1 MRKTS
6 LYSTSSI
13 YTDSSCKPSF
23 MHDELSC
30 RENTMKRYNYSLNYL
45 LATLLV
51 CSIFWT
57 DSAKA
62 APSADLWPLWQAS
75 DENSTQIVDHSLW
88 DAILVKYL
96 VTDHPSAI
104 NRFRYTT
111 VTKKDQQSLTDY
123 LTQLQKIKVKQLS
136 RIEQKAF
143 WINLYNGL
151 TIKVILDHYPVK
163 SIMDIDISPGFFS
176 NGPWDAKLLNIQG
189 EDLSLND
196 IEHRILR
203 PVFTD
208 NRVHY
213 ALNCASLG
221 CPNLQNKA
229 FTATNMEQLLNDGAR
244 TYINHPRGA
253 QMLGGKLQVSS
264 IYKWFQTD
272 FGGSG
277 KKVIT
282 HLQQYAEGDLLS
294 VLSTYKGKLKF
305 NYNWNLND

>member
-1 MRKTS
+1 MKNNNLS
-6 LYSTSSI
+6 LS
-13 YTDSSCKPSF
+13 
-23 MHDELSC
+23 
-30 RENTMKRYNYSLNYL
+30 YL

-51 CSIFWT
+51 CNFLWT
-57 DSAKA
+57 GSAQA
-62 APSADLWPLWQAS
+62 APSADLWPLWQTS
-75 DENSTQIVDHSLW
+75 NENSTQVVDHSLW
-88 DAILVKYL
+88 NALLGKYL

-104 NRFRYTT
+104 NRFKYAT
-111 VTKKDQQSLTDY
+111 VTKKDQQSLNSY
-123 LTQLQKIKVKQLS
+123 LTQLQKTKVRQLN

-176 NGPWDAKLLNIQG
+176 NGPWDAKLFNIQG

-203 PVFTD
+203 PIFSD

-221 CPNLQNKA
+221 CPNLQDKA

-253 QMLGGKLQVSS
+253 QMIGGKLKVSS
-264 IYKWFQTD
+264 IYKWFQAD
-272 FGGSG
+272 FGGSRE
-277 KKVIT
+277 KVVQ
-282 HLQQYAEGDLLS
+282 HLQQYAEGDLNS
-294 VLSTYKGKLKF
+294 ALSTYKGKLNF
-305 NYNWNLND
+305 DYNWDLNE